1 MANSQ
6 NIFVS
11 IQINN
16 NQLIRILRIKSEI
29 HDENLFF
36 LLFFYCHTHRS
47 DRMTVTSRTTFAV
60 NRRTLCVN
68 WYFAQIFIAFDYDF
82 LIVGNTI
89 SASATTVD
97 VPLAARVKN
106 TNLGGSCMQLY
117 LKGKTALVTGST
129 SGIGK
134 AIAMSLVAEGAAV
147 LINGRREEKVN
158 QTVEEIQTK
167 FPDAN
172 LQSVVADLGTEQGC
186 RQVIEKHSE
195 VDILINNLGIFEPV
209 EYFDIPDEDWFKL
222 FETNIMSGVRL
233 TRRYLKQMIQK
244 KEGRVIFIAS
254 EAAIMPSLEMAH
266 YSATK
271 TMQLSL
277 SRSLAELTK
286 GTNVTVNTV
295 MPGSTLTEGV
305 ETMLNQLYPNE
316 KLTMEEAEKRFMKE
330 NRPTSIIQR
339 LIRPEEIAH
348 LVTFLSS
355 PLSSAIN
362 GSALRI
368 DGGLVRSVF

>member
-1 MANSQ
+1 M
-6 NIFVS
+6 
-11 IQINN
+11 
-16 NQLIRILRIKSEI
+16 
-29 HDENLFF
+29 H
-36 LLFFYCHTHRS
+36 
-47 DRMTVTSRTTFAV
+47 
-60 NRRTLCVN
+60 
-68 WYFAQIFIAFDYDF
+68 
-82 LIVGNTI
+82 
-89 SASATTVD
+89 
-97 VPLAARVKN
+97 
-106 TNLGGSCMQLY
+106 LY

-129 SGIGK
+129 AGIGK
-134 AIAMSLVAEGAAV
+134 AIAISLVEEGATV

-158 QTVEEIQTK
+158 QTIKEIQSK
-167 FPDAN
+167 YPDAI

-186 RQVIEKHSE
+186 QKVFEMYSE
-195 VDILINNLGIFEPV
+195 VDILINNLGIFEPA
-209 EYFDIPDEDWFKL
+209 EYFDIPDDDWFKL
-222 FETNIMSGVRL
+222 FEVNIMSGVRL
-233 TRRYLKQMIQK
+233 TRQYLKQMIQK

-254 EAAIMPSLEMAH
+254 EAAIMPSQEMAH

-305 ETMLNQLYPNE
+305 ETMLNTLYPNE